1 VITNFTIVIVV
12 ITNVGLWFTNA
23 VCELQSL
30 TLYMQRS
37 CEFSDWISEII
48 FWTRYIDISMSNP
61 AATPMPPYNQFQN
74 FYPAGVNPYSLDP
87 AQILASLQNTA
98 TNSNIN
104 EGANK
109 TIFAVSDAQRQLT
122 SELNGV
128 EKNIYDSTGKIV
140 STVETHALGLR
151 DAIER
156 GNVGNASAIERTAAN
171 TQSTVERVNSQL
183 ATAIERNGSNIMST
197 TERVGGQVGSSVERN
212 GGNITTA
219 IERVAGEGRLTT
231 TVTDAASRQAA
242 NDSARDIM
250 SAVERN
256 GAASV
261 GTSKDAFT
269 GLLSSIE
276 RNAGE
281 NRVQTLTSSGILGSA
296 ITDVRHSIL
305 NDVNRSASEILAAS
319 TQSLNV
325 LTKHVTD
332 GAWEGRTAMAAG
344 FQNLAEEHLR
354 SKHDLSVQAAQ
365 QYASQMLE
373 AQKLAHVTDSKA
385 DAHYA
390 SQMLEAQKLAHI
402 LDNKGDAH
410 FAAMLSK
417 SDNHYSSQ
425 MLEAQKLAHVSD
437 SKSDAHFAA
446 IISKTDNQY
455 ASLML
460 EQQKVKECLAAQAA
474 NNFAINQLEQQKI
487 KEVITIQLQDAKYEA
502 LKNKQDLSKEMAE
515 CCCEIK
521 QKVDQR
527 SQDVIN
533 TVDTLDRNRLRDEVN
548 TINNENTILRLL
560 DYGDYDRR
568 GRGRGRRSRSRSRSS
583 ERSRR

>member
-1 VITNFTIVIVV
+1 MSTPSS
-12 ITNVGLWFTNA
+12 A
-23 VCELQSL
+23 V
-30 TLYMQRS
+30 
-37 CEFSDWISEII
+37 
-48 FWTRYIDISMSNP
+48 P
-61 AATPMPPYNQFQN
+61 GMPPYNQFQN
-74 FYPAGVNPYSLDP
+74 FYPAGVNPYTLDP

-109 TIFAVSDAQRQLT
+109 TIFAISDAQRQLT

-128 EKNIYDSTGKIV
+128 DKNIYDSTGKIV
-140 STVETHALGLR
+140 STIETHSLGLR

-156 GNVGNASAIERTAAN
+156 GNVGNASAIERTSAN
-171 TQSTVERVNSQL
+171 TQSTIERVNSQL
-183 ATAIERNGSNIMST
+183 ATAVERNGANSMNT
-197 TERVGGQVGSSVERN
+197 TERVGGQVSSSVERVGGQVGGAVERN
-212 GGNITTA
+212 GGSILAA
-219 IERVAGEGRLTT
+219 IEKVAGEGRLTT
-231 TVTDAASRQAA
+231 TITDAASRQAA
-242 NDSARDIM
+242 NDSARDIL

-256 GAASV
+256 GAAAV
-261 GTSKDAFT
+261 GTSKDAFN
-269 GLLSSIE
+269 GLLAAVE

-281 NRVQTLTSSGILGSA
+281 NRVQTLTSSGILGSTL
-296 ITDVRHSIL
+296 TDVRHSVL
-305 NDVNRSASEILAAS
+305 NDVNRAASEILAANQ
-319 TQSLNV
+319 QSLNV

-332 GAWEGRTAMAAG
+332 GAWENRSALASG
-344 FQNLAEEHLR
+344 FQNISEEHLR
-354 SKHDLSVQAAQ
+354 TKHDLAHQAAN

-373 AQKLAHVTDSKA
+373 AQKLAHISDSKA
-385 DAHYA
+385 
-390 SQMLEAQKLAHI
+390 
-402 LDNKGDAH
+402 DAH

-417 SDNHYSSQ
+417 SDNHYASQ
-425 MLEAQKLAHVSD
+425 MLEAQKLAHHSD

-455 ASLML
+455 AALML

-515 CCCEIK
+515 CCCEVK
-521 QKVDQR
+521 QKIDQR
-527 SQDVIN
+527 TQDVIN

-560 DYGDYDRR
+560 DDDWGR
-568 GRGRGRRSRSRSRSS
+568 GRYRGRGRRSRSRSRSS
-583 ERSRR
+583 DRGSRR

>member
-1 VITNFTIVIVV
+1 
-12 ITNVGLWFTNA
+12 
-23 VCELQSL
+23 
-30 TLYMQRS
+30 
-37 CEFSDWISEII
+37 
-48 FWTRYIDISMSNP
+48 
-61 AATPMPPYNQFQN
+61 MPPYQQYQN

-140 STVETHALGLR
+140 STIETHSLGLR

-156 GNVGNASAIERTAAN
+156 GNVGQATAIEKTASN

-183 ATAIERNGSNIMST
+183 ATAIERNGANSMNT
-197 TERVGGQVGSSVERN
+197 TERVGGQVSSAVERVGGQVGSSVERN
-212 GGNITTA
+212 GGSILSS

-231 TVTDAASRQAA
+231 TVADAASRQAA
-242 NDSARDIM
+242 NDNARDVL

-256 GAASV
+256 GAAAV
-261 GTSKDAFT
+261 GTSKDAYN
-269 GLLSSIE
+269 GLLQSVE

-281 NRVQTLTSSGILGSA
+281 SRVQTLTASGILGSA

-305 NDVNRSASEILAAS
+305 NDVNRTASDLS
-319 TQSLNV
+319 LGQTQSLNV

-332 GAWEGRTAMAAG
+332 AAWEGRTAMATG
-344 FQNLAEEHLR
+344 FQSLAEENLR
-354 SKHDLSVQAAQ
+354 TKHDLAQ
-365 QYASQMLE
+365 QGSNYFASQMLE
-373 AQKLAHVTDSKA
+373 SQKLAHVTDSKA
-385 DAHYA
+385 DGHYA

-402 LDNKGDAH
+402 LDNKADGH
-410 FAAMLSK
+410 FAATLSK
-417 SDNHYSSQ
+417 ADHHYASQ

-446 IISKTDNQY
+446 IISKNDNQF
-455 ASLML
+455 AALLL
-460 EQQKVKECLAAQAA
+460 EQQKVKECLASQAA

-487 KEVITIQLQDAKYEA
+487 KEVITMQLQDAKYEA

-515 CCCEIK
+515 CCCEVK
-521 QKVDQR
+521 QKIDQR
-527 SQDVIN
+527 AQDVIG

-548 TINNENTILRLL
+548 TINNENTFLKFL
-560 DYGDYDRR
+560 DFDRGYDR
-568 GRGRGRRSRSRSRSS
+568 GYGRRHRHHRHGSRSRSRSS
-583 ERSRR
+583 SRERR